1 MAEYKHGALGNVNAA
16 GTKVA
21 EKGKAA
27 MVSHRHCTDSYRRK
41 WRKKRKCANAYQ

>member
-21 EKGKAA
+21 EKSKPYDAVLCEQRLSAA
-27 MVSHRHCTDSYRRK
+27 SGSGRGPATYTK
-41 WRKKRKCANAYQ
+41 